1 MQPFKAQSE
10 IAFAIQTGADVDS
23 LKEQF
28 GLDDVE
34 ARHALEYYEQGNDLE
49 LVKLAQ
55 LKTILT
61 PAANTGEENASA
73 PPAPDADPL
82 PAPPPPTHGYVPS
95 PRHGIVFMRPL
106 PKDHSARLIIPPA
119 YETNGDMGFVFAA
132 GPDCT
137 DLQSG
142 FLVLYDKFAEVGNKY
157 DMVEDG
163 EIVEL
168 VAIREEFILATL
180 TRVKL

>member
-10 IAFAIQTGADVDS
+10 IAFAFQTGETCEGIKSRFS
-23 LKEQF
+23 LSDQEY
-28 GLDDVE
+28 LD
-34 ARHALEYYEQGNDLE
+34 AKEYYYAGNDLE

-55 LKTILT
+55 SKTILI
-61 PAANTGEENASA
+61 PAADTGEQADSA
-73 PPAPDADPL
+73 ETEVPAL
-82 PAPPPPTHGYVPS
+82 PAPPPPTHGYVPT
-95 PRHGIVFMRPL
+95 PRGPIVFIRPL
-106 PKDHSARLIIPPA
+106 PKDHSARLITPPA
-119 YETNGDMGFVFAA
+119 YETNGDMGFVYAA
-132 GPDCT
+132 APTAKLNPGT
-137 DLQSG
+137 
-142 FLVLYDKFAEVGNKY
+142 LVLYDKFAEVGNKY

>member
-10 IAFAIQTGADVDS
+10 IAFAFQTGETCEGIKSRFS
-23 LKEQF
+23 LSDQEY
-28 GLDDVE
+28 LDAKD
-34 ARHALEYYEQGNDLE
+34 YYYAGNDLE

-55 LKTILT
+55 SKTILI
-61 PAANTGEENASA
+61 PAADTGEQADSA
-73 PPAPDADPL
+73 ETEVPAL
-82 PAPPPPTHGYVPS
+82 PAPPPPTHGYVPT
-95 PRHGIVFMRPL
+95 PRGPIVFIRPL
-106 PKDHSARLIIPPA
+106 PKDHSARLITPPA
-119 YETNGDMGFVFAA
+119 YETNGDMGFVYAA
-132 GPDCT
+132 APTANLKPGT
-137 DLQSG
+137 
-142 FLVLYDKFAEVGNKY
+142 LVLYDKFAEVGNKY

>member
-55 LKTILT
+55 SKTILT

-82 PAPPPPTHGYVPS
+82 PAPPPPTHGYVPT
-95 PRHGIVFMRPL
+95 PRGPIVFIRPL
-106 PKDHSARLIIPPA
+106 PKDHSARLITPPA
-119 YETNGDMGFVFAA
+119 YETNGDMGFVYAA
-132 GPDCT
+132 APTANLKPGT
-137 DLQSG
+137 
-142 FLVLYDKFAEVGNKY
+142 LVLYDKFAEVGNKY

>member
-82 PAPPPPTHGYVPS
+82 PAPPPPTHGYVPT
-95 PRHGIVFMRPL
+95 PRGPLVFIRPL
-106 PKDHSARLIIPPA
+106 PKDHSARLITPPA
-119 YETNGDMGFVFAA
+119 YETNGDMGFVYAA
-132 GPDCT
+132 APTANLKPGT
-137 DLQSG
+137 
-142 FLVLYDKFAEVGNKY
+142 LVLYDKFAEVGNKY

>member
-55 LKTILT
+55 SKSILT
-61 PAANTGEENASA
+61 PAANTGEEIASA

-82 PAPPPPTHGYVPS
+82 PATPPPTHGYVPT
-95 PRHGIVFMRPL
+95 PRGPIVFIRPL
-106 PKDHSARLIIPPA
+106 PKDHSARLITPPA
-119 YETNGDMGFVFAA
+119 YETNGDMGFVYAA
-132 GPDCT
+132 APTAKLNPGT
-137 DLQSG
+137 
-142 FLVLYDKFAEVGNKY
+142 LVLYDKFAEVGNKY

>member
-61 PAANTGEENASA
+61 PAANTGDLNTPEVQ
-73 PPAPDADPL
+73 DL
-82 PAPPPPTHGYVPS
+82 LAPPPPTHGYVPT
-95 PRHGIVFMRPL
+95 PRGPIVFIRPL
-106 PKDHSARLIIPPA
+106 PKDHSARLITPPA
-119 YETNGDMGFVFAA
+119 YETNGDMGFVYAA
-132 GPDCT
+132 APTAKLNPGT
-137 DLQSG
+137 
-142 FLVLYDKFAEVGNKY
+142 LVLYDKFAEVGNKY

>member
-10 IAFAIQTGADVDS
+10 IAFAFQTGETCEGIKSRFS
-23 LKEQF
+23 LSDQEY
-28 GLDDVE
+28 LD
-34 ARHALEYYEQGNDLE
+34 AKEYYYAGNDLE

-61 PAANTGEENASA
+61 PAANTGEENASS

-82 PAPPPPTHGYVPS
+82 PAPPPPTHGYVPT
-95 PRHGIVFMRPL
+95 PRGPIVFIRPL
-106 PKDHSARLIIPPA
+106 PKDHSARLITPPA
-119 YETNGDMGFVFAA
+119 YETNGDMGFVYAA
-132 GPDCT
+132 APTANLKPGT
-137 DLQSG
+137 
-142 FLVLYDKFAEVGNKY
+142 LVLYDKFAEVGNKY

>member
-10 IAFAIQTGADVDS
+10 IAFAFQTGETCEGIKSRFS
-23 LKEQF
+23 LSDQEY
-28 GLDDVE
+28 LD
-34 ARHALEYYEQGNDLE
+34 AKEYYYAGNDLE

-61 PAANTGEENASA
+61 PAANTGEQAASA
-73 PPAPDADPL
+73 GTEIPTL
-82 PAPPPPTHGYVPS
+82 PTPPPPTHGYVPT
-95 PRHGIVFMRPL
+95 PRGPIVFIRPL
-106 PKDHSARLIIPPA
+106 PKDHSARLITPPA
-119 YETNGDMGFVFAA
+119 YETNGDMGFVYAA
-132 GPDCT
+132 APTAKLNPGT
-137 DLQSG
+137 
-142 FLVLYDKFAEVGNKY
+142 LVLYDKFAEVGNKY

>member
-10 IAFAIQTGADVDS
+10 IAFAFQTGETCEGIKSRFS
-23 LKEQF
+23 LSDQEY
-28 GLDDVE
+28 LDAKD
-34 ARHALEYYEQGNDLE
+34 YYYAGNDLE

-55 LKTILT
+55 SKTILI
-61 PAANTGEENASA
+61 PAADTGEQADSA
-73 PPAPDADPL
+73 ETEVPAL
-82 PAPPPPTHGYVPS
+82 PAPPPPTHGYVPT
-95 PRHGIVFMRPL
+95 PRGPIVFIRPL
-106 PKDHSARLIIPPA
+106 PKDHSARLITPPA
-119 YETNGDMGFVFAA
+119 YETNGDMGFVYAA
-132 GPDCT
+132 APTAKLNPGT
-137 DLQSG
+137 
-142 FLVLYDKFAEVGNKY
+142 LVLYDKFAEVGNKY

>member
-55 LKTILT
+55 SKTILI
-61 PAANTGEENASA
+61 PAADTGEQADSA
-73 PPAPDADPL
+73 ETEVPAL
-82 PAPPPPTHGYVPS
+82 PAPPPPTHGYVPT
-95 PRHGIVFMRPL
+95 PRGPIVFIRPL
-106 PKDHSARLIIPPA
+106 PKDHSARLITPPA
-119 YETNGDMGFVFAA
+119 YETNGDMGFVYAA
-132 GPDCT
+132 APTAKLNPGT
-137 DLQSG
+137 
-142 FLVLYDKFAEVGNKY
+142 LVLYDKFAEVGNKY

>member
-10 IAFAIQTGADVDS
+10 IAFAFQTGETCEGIKRRFS
-23 LKEQF
+23 LSDQEY
-28 GLDDVE
+28 LD
-34 ARHALEYYEQGNDLE
+34 AKEYYYAGNDLE

-55 LKTILT
+55 SKTILI
-61 PAANTGEENASA
+61 PAADTGEQADSA
-73 PPAPDADPL
+73 ETEVPAL
-82 PAPPPPTHGYVPS
+82 PAPPPPTHGYVPT
-95 PRHGIVFMRPL
+95 PRGPIVFIRPL
-106 PKDHSARLIIPPA
+106 PKDHSARLITPPA
-119 YETNGDMGFVFAA
+119 YETNGDMGFVYAA
-132 GPDCT
+132 TPTANLKPGT
-137 DLQSG
+137 
-142 FLVLYDKFAEVGNKY
+142 LVLYDKFAEVGNKY

>member
-55 LKTILT
+55 SKTILI
-61 PAANTGEENASA
+61 PAADTGEENASA

-82 PAPPPPTHGYVPS
+82 PATPPPTHGYVPT
-95 PRHGIVFMRPL
+95 PRGPIVFIRPL
-106 PKDHSARLIIPPA
+106 PKDHSARLITPPA
-119 YETNGDMGFVFAA
+119 YETNGDMGFVYAA
-132 GPDCT
+132 APTAKLNPGT
-137 DLQSG
+137 
-142 FLVLYDKFAEVGNKY
+142 LVLYDKFAEVGNKY

>member
-55 LKTILT
+55 SKTILT
-61 PAANTGEENASA
+61 PAANTGDLNTPEVQ
-73 PPAPDADPL
+73 DL
-82 PAPPPPTHGYVPS
+82 PTPPPPTHGYVPT
-95 PRHGIVFMRPL
+95 PRGPIVFIRPL
-106 PKDHSARLIIPPA
+106 PKDHSARLITPPA
-119 YETNGDMGFVFAA
+119 YETNGDMGFVYAA
-132 GPDCT
+132 APTAKLNPGT
-137 DLQSG
+137 
-142 FLVLYDKFAEVGNKY
+142 LVLYDKFAEVGNKY

>member
-49 LVKLAQ
+49 LFKLAQ
-55 LKTILT
+55 LKSILT
-61 PAANTGEENASA
+61 PADNTGDLNTPEVQ
-73 PPAPDADPL
+73 DL
-82 PAPPPPTHGYVPS
+82 PAPPPPTHGYVPT
-95 PRHGIVFMRPL
+95 PRGPIVFIRPL
-106 PKDHSARLIIPPA
+106 PKDHSARLITPPA
-119 YETNGDMGFVFAA
+119 YETNGDMGFVYAA
-132 GPDCT
+132 APTAKLNPGT
-137 DLQSG
+137 
-142 FLVLYDKFAEVGNKY
+142 LVLYDKFAEVGNKY

>member
-55 LKTILT
+55 SKTILI
-61 PAANTGEENASA
+61 PAADTGEENASA

-82 PAPPPPTHGYVPS
+82 PATPPPTHGYVPT
-95 PRHGIVFMRPL
+95 PRGPIVFIRPL
-106 PKDHSARLIIPPA
+106 PKDHSARLITPPA
-119 YETNGDMGFVFAA
+119 YETNGDMGFVYAA
-132 GPDCT
+132 APTANLKPGT
-137 DLQSG
+137 
-142 FLVLYDKFAEVGNKY
+142 LVLYDKFAEVGNKY

>member
-1 MQPFKAQSE
+1 MQPFKVQSE
-10 IAFAIQTGADVDS
+10 IAFAFQTGETCEGIKSRFS
-23 LKEQF
+23 LSDQEY
-28 GLDDVE
+28 LD
-34 ARHALEYYEQGNDLE
+34 AKAYYYAGNDLE
-49 LVKLAQ
+49 LAKLAQ
-55 LKTILT
+55 SKTILT

-95 PRHGIVFMRPL
+95 PRHGIVFIRPL
-106 PKDHSARLIIPPA
+106 PKDHSARLITPPA

-132 GPDCT
+132 GPDCP

-157 DMVEDG
+157 YMVEDG

-168 VAIREEFILATL
+168 IAIREEFILATL

>member
-61 PAANTGEENASA
+61 PAANTGEQAASA
-73 PPAPDADPL
+73 GTEIPTL
-82 PAPPPPTHGYVPS
+82 PTPPPPTHGYVPT
-95 PRHGIVFMRPL
+95 PRGPIVFIRPL
-106 PKDHSARLIIPPA
+106 PKDHSARLITPPA
-119 YETNGDMGFVFAA
+119 YETNGDMGFVYAA
-132 GPDCT
+132 APTAKLNPGT
-137 DLQSG
+137 
-142 FLVLYDKFAEVGNKY
+142 LVLYDKFAEVGNKY
-157 DMVEDG
+157 YMVEDG

-168 VAIREEFILATL
+168 IAIREEFILATL

>member
-55 LKTILT
+55 SKTILT
-61 PAANTGEENASA
+61 PAANTGDLITPEVQ
-73 PPAPDADPL
+73 DL
-82 PAPPPPTHGYVPS
+82 PAPPPPTHGYVPT
-95 PRHGIVFMRPL
+95 PRGPIVFIRPL
-106 PKDHSARLIIPPA
+106 PKDHSARLITPPA
-119 YETNGDMGFVFAA
+119 YETNGDMGFVYAA
-132 GPDCT
+132 APTAKLNPGT
-137 DLQSG
+137 
-142 FLVLYDKFAEVGNKY
+142 LVLYDKFAEVGNKY